1 MTEKELRIAHN
12 KAALQATL
20 ENRQR
25 MYPGMIK
32 SVEMD
37 DDCMV
42 GAGILGVTD
51 DVFDTLPKQL
61 QYTPHIQQSVT
72 SDGKVL
78 EQPKKRAVQSP
89 VKFKLR
95 RSVDLNTL
103 L

>member
-25 MYPGMIK
+25 MYPGMIT

-37 DDCMV
+37 EDCL
-42 GAGILGVTD
+42 AGKAILGVTD
-51 DVFDTLPKQL
+51 DVFNVLPKQL
-61 QYTPHIQQSVT
+61 QYTPHIQQGVT
-72 SDGKVL
+72 KDGKVI
-78 EQPKKRAVQSP
+78 ETKKAAVQSP
-89 VKFKLR
+89 AKFKTR